1 MSNEIMN
8 LIETVVIV
16 PIIIVVSSFVITLIR
31 QQTIKLQ
38 EKVRDE
44 KIKKL
49 LEKAEDIVSQAV
61 ISVSQTYVDSLKK
74 DGVFDKEAQQIAFD
88 KSKQIVNSLF
98 TVDTMQ
104 AIQDNYGSIEKW
116 IETKIEE
123 TVNQNK

>member
-61 ISVSQTYVDSLKK
+61 ISVSQTYVDGLKK